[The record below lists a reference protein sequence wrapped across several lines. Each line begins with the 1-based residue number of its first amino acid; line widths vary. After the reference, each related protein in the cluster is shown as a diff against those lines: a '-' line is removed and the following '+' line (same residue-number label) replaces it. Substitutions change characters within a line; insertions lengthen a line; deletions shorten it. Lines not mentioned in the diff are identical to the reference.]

1 MACYLLVPSHN
12 INQCWLVLVRFC
24 GMQLRVISLAMLKL
38 SQTKMQKEI
47 ALLKSPQHLL
57 GANDFKFNI
66 TLSHDWKIYMK
77 PKYPLA
83 CQIICCPV
91 VSVSHVTKGL
101 WAHNPTLEN
110 INIILTWKVTPDQVA
125 LLHMS
130 WQLSCQDMWNFVKW
144 WDLQDYKH
152 ISKENSSK
160 ISIISSKTLCKTC
173 PRWQRGLLGLVRNGQ
188 AEKL

>member
-24 GMQLRVISLAMLKL
+24 GMQLRVILLAILKL
-38 SQTKMQKEI
+38 SITKI
-47 ALLKSPQHLL
+47 LKSPQHLL
-57 GANDFKFNI
+57 RANDLKFNI

-83 CQIICCPV
+83 CQIICCPLA
-91 VSVSHVTKGL
+91 SVSHVAQGL

-110 INIILTWKVTPDQVA
+110 IDTILPWIVTPDQVTC
-125 LLHMS
+125 LHMS
-130 WQLSCQDMWNFVKW
+130 WELSCQDMCNFVKW
-144 WDLQDYKH
+144 WDLQDYKC

-160 ISIISSKTLCKTC
+160 MSIISSKTLCKTC
-173 PRWQRGLLGLVRNGQ
+173 SRWQRGLLGL
-188 AEKL
+188 ELLKIILLLYFPST